1 MLGPAESSATNLSQ
15 TAWFN
20 LSGGTMLK
28 RTTTAAALSALMW
41 WPAVAHVG
49 HLDSMTTVQLAQKTP
64 RVTEATR
71 TSTLTDAASINE
83 DLIGF
88 ALEGKVDKVAEKV
101 AMMRDAHPTLRPLLD
116 DTTFDALGRQ
126 VTDMEQASSKND
138 VLGTA
143 LVAVEVYR
151 TIENAMGAA
160 HRASPIEVAMMDYS
174 GFKLSIL
181 AALPALDWATIATT
195 AKEADRSW
203 SALVKQ
209 VQDVSIRNLV
219 GAVQDGLRSALER
232 KDVHGVTFA
241 AKMQLEVVD
250 VLEQY
255 FKRAQKTG
263 TDAAR

>member
-1 MLGPAESSATNLSQ
+1 MD
-15 TAWFN
+15 
-20 LSGGTMLK
+20 GG
-28 RTTTAAALSALMW
+28 
-41 WPAVAHVG
+41 
-49 HLDSMTTVQLAQKTP
+49 
-64 RVTEATR
+64 
-71 TSTLTDAASINE
+71 
-83 DLIGF
+83 
-88 ALEGKVDKVAEKV
+88 
-101 AMMRDAHPTLRPLLD
+101 
-116 DTTFDALGRQ
+116 
-126 VTDMEQASSKND
+126 
-138 VLGTA
+138 
-143 LVAVEVYR
+143 
-151 TIENAMGAA
+151 

-181 AALPALDWATIATT
+181 VTLPAPDWATIATT

-219 GAVQDGLRSALER
+219 GAVQDGLRSAVER

-255 FKRAQKTG
+255 LKRAQKTG